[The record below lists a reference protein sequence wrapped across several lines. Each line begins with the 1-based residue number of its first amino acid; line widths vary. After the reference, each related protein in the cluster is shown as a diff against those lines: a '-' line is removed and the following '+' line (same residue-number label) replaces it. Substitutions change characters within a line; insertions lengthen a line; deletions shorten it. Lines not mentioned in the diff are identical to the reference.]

1 MTGSWFAFF
10 LKLKLKLVP
19 KQFYNSWTFSVHHVE
34 KYFFITFDC
43 LLLRGETMNMF
54 FFSILKIQN
63 YFRTI
68 LKIYIY
74 IYIFFFYFIKKTHIN
89 A

>member
-10 LKLKLKLVP
+10 FKLKLKLVP

-54 FFSILKIQN
+54 FF
-63 YFRTI
+63 
-68 LKIYIY
+68 
-74 IYIFFFYFIKKTHIN
+74 FYFKNTELF
-89 A
+89 